1 MVPRFIQKPRS
12 TEVIEGDSLT
22 IVCEVVGDPKPELV
36 WLRDWLNVSETSSQ
50 FPFAPPLCVSLR
62 DFTDNNGRPR
72 DRSRSLGECDL
83 SDAAVFSFFLSFFL
97 SPHQSNRQSKVSSF
111 IGARR
116 SRGTVNFS
124 LMGPFCVLSRRRMH
138 NRASANRFIGPSG
151 DDDKRSRLAFVC
163 RYNYGM
169 HNQDGLSGPRA
180 YHWRYMR
187 CKQRSAGN
195 P

>member
-83 SDAAVFSFFLSFFL
+83 SDAAVFSFFLSF
-97 SPHQSNRQSKVSSF
+97 SPLTNR
-111 IGARR
+111 
-116 SRGTVNFS
+116 T
-124 LMGPFCVLSRRRMH
+124 
-138 NRASANRFIGPSG
+138 
-151 DDDKRSRLAFVC
+151 
-163 RYNYGM
+163 
-169 HNQDGLSGPRA
+169 
-180 YHWRYMR
+180 
-187 CKQRSAGN
+187 GN
-195 P
+195 PKSLHLLVHGGAVEQ